1 VSEARPIASVKGR
14 QRPASKEG
22 ERPAKAGGDTV
33 KYPSL
38 RRHRVKPDAGSET
51 GEARVLVDRVMG
63 SRSRSDAS
71 CVVRHGEPQGEP
83 AAGELAERKPQPR

>member
-1 VSEARPIASVKGR
+1 VSEARSSASVKGR
-14 QRPASKEG
+14 ERPPSKEG
-22 ERPAKAGGDTV
+22 ERPAEAGRGTV

-38 RRHRVKPDAGSET
+38 RMHRVKPDAGSET

-83 AAGELAERKPQPR
+83 AAGELAERKPELR